1 MPKGIPINTQ
11 ADSILSNVTI
21 EIVALPEEENNE
33 RIKRLARK
41 ILRAVEND
49 RGRKVG
55 DSDDVLANSTL
66 EQDIAI

>member
-11 ADSILSNVTI
+11 ADSILSNVKI

-55 DSDDVLANSTL
+55 DNDDFLANSTL

>member
-11 ADSILSNVTI
+11 ADSILSNVKI
-21 EIVALPEEENNE
+21 EIVELPEEENNE

-55 DSDDVLANSTL
+55 DGDDFLANSTL

>member
-11 ADSILSNVTI
+11 ADSILSNVKV
-21 EIVALPEEENNE
+21 EIVALPEKENNE

-41 ILRAVEND
+41 ILRAMEND

-55 DSDDVLANSTL
+55 DSDDFLANSTL